1 MGPAGEPKGV
11 EWFGRGRQNGPM
23 DGSGADVTG
32 VLRAADAG
40 DAAAAERLLPLVYED
55 LRALAQAHMADER
68 RDHTLQATAL
78 VHEAYVRLIDQTRA
92 SYRDRNHFFAV
103 AATTIRR
110 ILVDHARGKGRLKRG
125 AGRERVGLDPAVE
138 WSGTRE
144 MDLLALDEALGRL
157 SALHERQGRVVELR
171 FFGGLT
177 IAETA
182 EVLGVGTTTVEE
194 DWTVARAWLR
204 RELEGR
210 P

>member
-1 MGPAGEPKGV
+1 
-11 EWFGRGRQNGPM
+11 M
-23 DGSGADVTG
+23 DASGSGVDVTE

-40 DAAAAERLLPLVYED
+40 DASAAARLLPLVYDD
-55 LRALAQAHMADER
+55 LRALAQAHMANER

-110 ILVDHARGKGRLKRG
+110 ILVDHARAKGRAKRG
-125 AGRERVGLDPAVE
+125 GGQERVGLDPAVE
-138 WSGTRE
+138 WSGARE
-144 MDLLALDEALGRL
+144 LDLLALDEALGRL
-157 SALHERQGRVVELR
+157 SGLHERQGRVVELR
-171 FFGGLT
+171 FFAGLT

-182 EVLGVGTTTVEE
+182 EVLGVGTTTVED
-194 DWTVARAWLR
+194 DWALARAWLR

-210 P
+210 GLGGRG